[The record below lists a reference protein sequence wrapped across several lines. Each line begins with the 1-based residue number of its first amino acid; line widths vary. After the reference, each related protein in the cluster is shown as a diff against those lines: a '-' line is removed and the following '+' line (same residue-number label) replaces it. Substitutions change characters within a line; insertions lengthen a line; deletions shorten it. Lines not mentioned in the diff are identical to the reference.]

1 MLTPEQ
7 ITYSVF
13 GLVLV
18 AALALDL
25 GLLSK
30 KNTTITIRKALLQTF
45 FWVSL
50 ALAFFLFVWIEE
62 GQTVALEYLSAYFM
76 EWKIGR
82 AHV

>member
-1 MLTPEQ
+1 MLTTEQ

-30 KNTTITIRKALLQTF
+30 KNTTITIRKALLDRKSTRLN
-45 FWVSL
+45 SSH
-50 ALAFFLFVWIEE
+50 
-62 GQTVALEYLSAYFM
+62 T
-76 EWKIGR
+76 
-82 AHV
+82 